1 MNVNVYCQSAWGDIE
16 VCQNTL
22 DELAALAAE
31 AVGEICSEACEVLE
45 TQGYAEIEY
54 HDSDE
59 WIAQE
64 CDANDRLFRRNGAP
78 IETREHNSC

>member
-1 MNVNVYCQSAWGDIE
+1 MHNVYCQSAWGDIE

-22 DELAALAAE
+22 DEIAALAAE
-31 AVGEICSEACEVLE
+31 AICEICSEACEVLE

-64 CDANDRLFRRNGAP
+64 CDANEWLFRRNGTPSKARWGATP
-78 IETREHNSC
+78 